1 MRLLSVFDLS
11 RLSPISVPVLKAIYT
26 PGPGEA
32 GAHLYTIYFSLVPPL
47 KSALPLETQLTSVR
61 RACGW
66 VWRDLDQIT

>member
-26 PGPGEA
+26 CKVYYM
-32 GAHLYTIYFSLVPPL
+32 LFTLVPPL
-47 KSALPLETQLTSVR
+47 GKSALPLETQLTSVR